1 MAKTIATPQIS
12 TSVRVDPSELKGR
25 RFGRVLTKLGKVNR
39 DQVHEAL
46 NVQKARREKGQKQ
59 PLGELLVELGYVTSN
74 DVLEALAG
82 QAGLRMVQIDLA
94 SIPDAA
100 FQALPAE
107 SANTY
112 QIIPLDYD
120 DKTRTMRRI
129 DRPRRPQGEPP
140 IPIPS
145 AS

>member
-1 MAKTIATPQIS
+1 MAKVLAPEPGTPG
-12 TSVRVDPSELKGR
+12 DFNPSELKGR
-25 RFGRVLTKLGKVNR
+25 RFGRVLTKLGKVTR

-46 NVQKARREKGQKQ
+46 NLQKSRREKGQKAL
-59 PLGELLVELGYVTSN
+59 LGDLLVELGYITQN

-82 QAGLRMVQIDLA
+82 QSGLRMVQIDYS

-112 QIIPLDYD
+112 QIVPLAYD
-120 DKTRTMRRI
+120 EKTRTITIAMK
-129 DRPRRPQGEPP
+129 
-140 IPIPS
+140 S
-145 AS
+145 ADNFQAVDGLR